1 MKIWKSVDIKG
12 VFMKTAVME
21 KTIDR
26 PIDLPITHV
35 EKNKIIR
42 SFWIK
47 GGANE

>member
-1 MKIWKSVDIKG
+1 MNMWKQIDIKG
-12 VFMKTAVME
+12 VFMKTAVMV
-21 KTIDR
+21 KTIDQS
-26 PIDLPITHV
+26 IDLPITHA